1 MGEKVAEKF
10 DHGEYVF
17 KEVEEMLPLG
27 EDRETVF
34 FPKIDDSL
42 IVQLLPN
49 PGPLILQGLLDQYG
63 EDEFKKVHGPLSEK
77 HGDLAFTHT
86 LRSFADAHGDE
97 VWEIAGSPLHEWGYN
112 RGELIKKVMNID
124 PEDARSV
131 GRVFDCEDT
140 LSGIKG
146 RWIETEKKRSV
157 KREFT
162 CPAAGILCEIP
173 EFCSKLAYQMEL
185 GTFENIGVRLKK
197 LDFPKLLTKGDPYC
211 EVVLELED

>member
-1 MGEKVAEKF
+1 MGRKVVERF

-17 KEVEEMLPLG
+17 EEVVEMLPLG

-34 FPKIDDSL
+34 VPKIDDSL
-42 IVQLLPN
+42 IDQLLPN
-49 PGPLILQGLLDQYG
+49 PGPLILQGLLDKYG
-63 EDEFKKVHGPLSEK
+63 ENEFKEVHEPLFEK
-77 HGDLAFTHT
+77 YGELAFIYT
-86 LRSFADAHGDE
+86 LRSFADAHGEE
-97 VWEIAGSPLHEWGYN
+97 VWEIAAAPLYEWGYH

-146 RWIETEKKRSV
+146 MWIEPGRKRAV
-157 KREFT
+157 KREFS
-162 CPAAGILCEIP
+162 CPAAEILCEIP
-173 EFCSKLAYQMEL
+173 EFCSKLAYQMEI
-185 GTFENIGVRLKK
+185 GTFENMGVRLKK

-211 EVVLELED
+211 EVVVELED

>member
-1 MGEKVAEKF
+1 MGKKVFEKF

-17 KEVEEMLPLG
+17 EEVEEMLPLG

-34 FPKIDDSL
+34 VPKIDGSL
-42 IVQLLPN
+42 ILQLLPN
-49 PGPLILQGLLDQYG
+49 PGPLILKGLLDNYG
-63 EDEFKKVHGPLSEK
+63 ENEFKRVHAPLSEK
-77 HGDLAFTHT
+77 HGELAFTHT
-86 LRSFADAHGDE
+86 LRSFADDHGDE
-97 VWEIAGSPLHEWGYN
+97 VWEIAASPLYEWGYN
-112 RGELIKKVMNID
+112 RGGLMMKVMNID

-146 RWIETEKKRSV
+146 RWIETDKKRAV

-162 CPAAGILCEIP
+162 CPAAGILCGIP